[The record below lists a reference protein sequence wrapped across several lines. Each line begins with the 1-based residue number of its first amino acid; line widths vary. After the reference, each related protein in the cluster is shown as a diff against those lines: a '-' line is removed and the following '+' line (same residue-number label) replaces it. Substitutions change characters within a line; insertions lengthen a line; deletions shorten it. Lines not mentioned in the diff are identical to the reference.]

1 MIKEFN
7 EFNPDSSEVR
17 KWEEII
23 KDNYPIYTWKE
34 DKYISISDKTYFL
47 TGHLHNKG
55 RLTDKIFIDIKDD
68 YPEVHDPSLRK
79 AIRNWINKNSGNVI
93 NESSLNDEDKYE
105 IIDNGKTY
113 STFKSLFQHAGFNIN
128 YTPPLLQNGTNGKII
143 KIWDSEN
150 TNGLLSGRIKIAQF
164 LSDKGDTIFIRP
176 DGLMKYEKEQINIE
190 MYFENLLD
198 DCDYAI
204 ESYKIE
210 KKFKY
215 TTRNETQIV
224 YVMFKNSFLKKRE
237 YDYKGY
243 FCFTKEEVM
252 NFWPNII
259 SLITQFRN
267 LGLKVNLR
275 YSPELD
281 FMKFEISENE

>member
-1 MIKEFN
+1 MIIKEFN
-7 EFNPDSSEVR
+7 EFEPESSEVE

-47 TGHLHNKG
+47 TGKLLNKG
-55 RLTDKIFIDIKDD
+55 RLTDKIFFDIKDD
-68 YPEVHDPSLRK
+68 YPEAHEPSLRK

-113 STFKSLFQHAGFNIN
+113 VTFKSLFQHAGFNIN
-128 YTPPLLQNGTNGKII
+128 YTPLLQNGTNGKII
-143 KIWDSEN
+143 KIWDREN
-150 TNGLLSGRIKIAQF
+150 TNGLLSDGIKIAQF
-164 LSDKGDTIFIRP
+164 LSDKGDTIFIRT

-204 ESYKIE
+204 ESYEIK
-210 KKFKY
+210 KKFRSTIIYVDFKKSFINKRRNIDDLVS
-215 TTRNETQIV
+215 TRGQI
-224 YVMFKNSFLKKRE
+224 FFPE
-237 YDYKGY
+237 
-243 FCFTKEEVM
+243 EEVM

-267 LGLKVNLR
+267 LGLKVGLR
-275 YSPELD
+275 YAPNLTQ
-281 FMKFEISENE
+281 MVFEISEEE